1 VVLRND
7 ARLVPC
13 GSHLWATHVEYSNNW
28 NLPLQRSS
36 PLFKLISHFTTLGYP
51 IGLLWY
57 QRPIV

>member
-1 VVLRND
+1 VVLRDD

-36 PLFKLISHFTTLGYP
+36 PLYKLISHFNHTVVTL
-51 IGLLWY
+51 
-57 QRPIV
+57 